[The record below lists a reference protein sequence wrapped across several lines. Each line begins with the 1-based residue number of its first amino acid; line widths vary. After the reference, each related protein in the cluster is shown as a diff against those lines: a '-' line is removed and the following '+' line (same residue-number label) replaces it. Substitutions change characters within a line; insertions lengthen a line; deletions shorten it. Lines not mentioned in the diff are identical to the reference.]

1 MKTPL
6 FFFTFV
12 VSFVIV
18 ALVVGCG
25 APPLM
30 TAAQWRDSIC
40 AGAPHLP
47 PSPQVD
53 VLLQAC
59 AESKPLSDVAA
70 AFERCE
76 Q

>member
-1 MKTPL
+1 MKTL
-6 FFFTFV
+6 DLLTFV
-12 VSFVIV
+12 
-18 ALVVGCG
+18 LVGLFASCCAPSAA

-40 AGAPHLP
+40 AGAPYLP
-47 PSPQVD
+47 PSPKVD